1 MLCPPQAPSPLI
13 EQWLER
19 HRGVTSFTL
28 HMLGI
33 PLTVLGA
40 LMLPISFPAASWS
53 IAGLS
58 LGLFVLGYL
67 LQFLG
72 HFLEGTDPGEII
84 ALKRRLGLPYVEFST
99 GLPRRPD
106 QAITAERPREE
117 QPA

>member
-13 EQWLER
+13 EHWLER
-19 HRGVTSFTL
+19 HRGVTSFAL
-28 HMLGI
+28 HMVGI

-40 LMLPISFPAASWS
+40 LMLPISLPAASWA

-58 LGLFVLGYL
+58 LGLFILGFL

-84 ALKRRLGLPYVEFST
+84 ALKRRLGLPYVEFPT
-99 GLPRRPD
+99 GRSRRTD
-106 QAITAERPREE
+106 HERIAERSREE
-117 QPA
+117 QPV